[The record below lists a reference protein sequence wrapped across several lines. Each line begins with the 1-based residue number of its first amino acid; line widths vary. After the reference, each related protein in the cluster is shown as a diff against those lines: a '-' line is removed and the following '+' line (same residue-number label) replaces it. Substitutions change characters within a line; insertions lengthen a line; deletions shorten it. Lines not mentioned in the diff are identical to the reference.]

1 MSKGSLSEY
10 EPLVPCHKS
19 LLEQR
24 GYTKIKGK
32 WVAPKKRDEELVT
45 VVARPHAISNGN
57 G

>member
-1 MSKGSLSEY
+1 MSKDSLSEY

-32 WVAPKKRDEELVT
+32 WVPPKAKAKELELLRSRSHSSS
-45 VVARPHAISNGN
+45 ASHG
-57 G
+57 